1 MTARVLV
8 TGARLF
14 TAADV
19 MQEAIER
26 AIDEYSTD
34 IVIVHG
40 AAGSGADEL
49 ADVLAPA
56 LGLSVE
62 RWPADWERRSL
73 LAGFERNIAM
83 VDAGANLCLA
93 FRVRGEACRGT
104 QHCANYALRR
114 HIPVRWYLQEALPKT
129 RPQRIKGL

>member
-1 MTARVLV
+1 MTARILV

-14 TAADV
+14 TAADI
-19 MQEAIER
+19 MQEALER

-34 IVIVHG
+34 IVVVHG
-40 AAGSGADEL
+40 AARGADEI

-62 RWPADWERRSL
+62 RWPADWGRGQG
-73 LAGFERNIAM
+73 AGFDRNLAM
-83 VDAGANLCLA
+83 VAAGADLCLA